1 MKKKSETITFSL
13 PSEMGNLVLKLAK
26 SEHRTVSELIREA
39 LRQYSSMRILMDLH
53 KKAQRRAKKK
63 GLSAKDVERIIDE
76 GRE

>member
-13 PSEMGNLVLKLAK
+13 PPEMGNLVLKLAR

-39 LRQYSSMRILMDLH
+39 LRQYSSMKILMDLH
-53 KKAQRRAKKK
+53 KKAQRIAKKK